1 MKKIINWIFK
11 NIDLVVI
18 VVGITTL
25 ILTILDQIIC
35 LYDISKVFIYIS
47 GLIGFIY
54 ILYPTYLWFIRRADF
69 DWHLINGHF
78 LRKVVCLVC
87 LMPFVLVSIFYICN
101 YLFGLEFTELYKEN
115 SYTSSKDSIIW
126 IIYNHFVDPGNQ
138 YMASS
143 SNGRIFTAIIAI
155 LGMVLLNGLLVS
167 SIIDWVDKRK
177 DKWINGEVYY
187 KNGLK
192 PEYVIIGG
200 NDIVIGIVKYLLNK
214 IESSNYILIQTSRD
228 IESFRRNLFSSIN
241 EKQQKKI
248 VIYYGNRD
256 SQRDIDKFNLKNTKE
271 IFVIGEDT
279 RTDDIESYHDT
290 INMECLKLIS
300 NKISNIKTFNKNNKL
315 VCRVMFEYQTTFN
328 ILQVTDIDGTKIKFI
343 PFNYYEMW
351 TQDVLICKELE
362 NKDKCKYLPLEGFEG
377 IKLEDKDSFV
387 HLVIVGMSRMG
398 VAMAIEAAHLA
409 HYPNFDKYKKRTRIT
424 FIDANMQNEKHFFM
438 GRFKELFS
446 ISRYRDVLNDKKSES
461 NRLYYDFEN
470 YPWKDPLK
478 ESDFYSHLGTDFI
491 DIEWEFLNGSIV
503 DPEIQDYLTDAANEN
518 GAKLTIAICL
528 PENSKAIAAA
538 AYLPDNVYKS
548 SNTLQILVY
557 QRLNDELL
565 KQINEN
571 NTRYQRKLKAFGMA
585 SECYDPSL
593 IDISETIGGKINN
606 RYDKKHIEKIINI
619 INSIR
624 ENSLNEDTLQQLS
637 KSYSKITDAKLKEEI
652 KVIWRKWFDENPYI
666 DDKEKWNSYGWE
678 GKKDVMT
685 KGLETYINIR
695 ENGLNEDILKQLS
708 KSYSKITDTKLKNEI
723 KEIWKNWFDE
733 NHYNEDK
740 EDWNYYDWI
749 DKKNKKAEELET
761 YINHNDYDDDK
772 KHNTNTGKSSSAKMW
787 SNSYNVF
794 SMWTKF
800 RCFGINPLK
809 GEVFDNENL
818 EEVAKVE
825 HNRWVVEQLL
835 LRYRPLTKIEQ
846 EEVKITG
853 IYSPSYLKN
862 DLKKN
867 FAHLDICSNEILNNI
882 DYNMSKVDE
891 VLVEVLPP
899 AYTEYYNQQI
909 KK

>member
-1 MKKIINWIFK
+1 MKNFINCLFK

-18 VVGITTL
+18 LFGITTL
-25 ILTILDQIIC
+25 ILTILEQIIC
-35 LYDISKVFIYIS
+35 LCDISKIFIYIS
-47 GLIGFIY
+47 GFIGFIY
-54 ILYPTYLWFIRRADF
+54 ILYPVYLWFVRSADF

-87 LMPFVLVSIFYICN
+87 LMPFVLVSIFYIGN

-115 SYTSSKDSIIW
+115 SYTSSKESIFW
-126 IIYNHFVDPGNQ
+126 IIYNHFIDPGNQ
-138 YMASS
+138 YMASTHY
-143 SNGRIFTAIIAI
+143 GRIFTAIIAI
-155 LGMVLLNGLLVS
+155 LGVVLLNGLFVS
-167 SIIDWVDKRK
+167 SIIGWVDRRK
-177 DKWINGEVYY
+177 EKWINGEVYY
-187 KNGLK
+187 KRGLK

-200 NDIVIGIVKYLLNK
+200 NDIVIGIAKHLLNK
-214 IESSNYILIQTSRD
+214 IESSKCIRKSYILIQTSCN
-228 IESFRRNLFSSIN
+228 IESFRRNLFSSIT

-256 SQRDIDKFNLKNTKE
+256 SQSDIDKFNLKNTKE

-279 RTDDIESYHDT
+279 RSDDIESYHDT

-351 TQDVLICKELE
+351 AQDVLICKELE

-470 YPWKDPLK
+470 YLWKDPLK

-491 DIEWEFLNGSIV
+491 DIEWEFLNGSIE
-503 DPEIQDYLTDAANEN
+503 DPDIQDYLTDAANEN

-585 SECYDPSL
+585 SDCYDSSL
-593 IDISETIGGKINN
+593 IDISETIGEKINN
-606 RYDKKHIEKIINI
+606 RYDEKHEEKVINI
-619 INSIR
+619 INDI
-624 ENSLNEDTLQQLS
+624 S
-637 KSYSKITDAKLKEEI
+637 K
-652 KVIWRKWFDENPYI
+652 
-666 DDKEKWNSYGWE
+666 
-678 GKKDVMT
+678 
-685 KGLETYINIR
+685 
-695 ENGLNEDILKQLS
+695 NGLNEEVLKELS

-723 KEIWKNWFDE
+723 KIIWGKWFDE
-733 NHYNEDK
+733 NPYIEDK
-740 EDWNYYDWI
+740 EKWNSYGWE
-749 DKKNKKAEELET
+749 DKKNEITKELET
-761 YINHNDYDDDK
+761 YINHNDYEEDK

-800 RCFGINPLK
+800 RCFGINPLN

-882 DYNMSKVDE
+882 DYNMSEVDK
-891 VLVEVLPP
+891 VLVSILPDT
-899 AYTEYYNQQI
+899 Y
-909 KK
+909 KKFSNKTI